1 MARQW
6 QQLSLEGAKRHP
18 LYGIKNW
25 LAVFAFGVLIAPFRS
40 IGGVSNAA
48 REAGL
53 TLSQLL
59 NADISTGAFVTSS
72 MAFDSAVAG
81 LLLWLLF
88 SKNRHFR
95 VASIS
100 LLVLQWP
107 AYFVVA
113 FITGGTKIPGFVGV
127 FVFQFFGGLLLTV
140 IWVAYL
146 QRSRRVRVTFE
157 NCVVVEKKST
167 SQIRGN
173 GMPVPTTQA
182 SSSGNDAYAAALAEI
197 EEGRLDKGVWARAF
211 ADAGGE
217 DAKAKALYI
226 KARAGAAKSSVV
238 WENTQPSVVEERD
251 TSVPTAQTKYGFFR
265 TAGRMYGYLCA
276 RHLAP
281 SSWLGVGAVVLASML
296 AIYAYRE
303 YRGLQVVA
311 GPTTASQ
318 PMAQVSPDQSDW
330 GKGDQPTQSAPGWG
344 DKDAMATPAR
354 PNLVPFNGKLDDA
367 PSTSAQSDND
377 KAMKEHFRLV
387 YAAHPDIEAV
397 LASAGFRAWLVKY
410 PAYERIVVKG
420 TAPEVIGMLNT
431 YKKQNQLP
439 GAAAQSPNAFYKCT
453 GPSGVVYQATPCG
466 TASN

>member
-1 MARQW
+1 MLAA
-6 QQLSLEGAKRHP
+6 LLLVLMGA
-18 LYGIKNW
+18 LGFY
-25 LAVFAFGVLIAPFRS
+25 IAYWIS
-40 IGGVSNAA
+40 
-48 REAGL
+48 
-53 TLSQLL
+53 
-59 NADISTGAFVTSS
+59 STGLAYWR
-72 MAFDSAVAG
+72 AVAG
-81 LLLWLLF
+81 F
-88 SKNRHFR
+88 A
-95 VASIS
+95 VAFMVSWVGGVGLSALVFAVTGTVNIAAATTS
-100 LLVLQWP
+100 LLGKLFWWALICSGYGVYKGRAKFGPKVQVDSAKLKNDAQPSVL
-107 AYFVVA
+107 AA
-113 FITGGTKIPGFVGV
+113 
-127 FVFQFFGGLLLTV
+127 
-140 IWVAYL
+140 A
-146 QRSRRVRVTFE
+146 
-157 NCVVVEKKST
+157 
-167 SQIRGN
+167 
-173 GMPVPTTQA
+173 
-182 SSSGNDAYAAALAEI
+182 GNDSYADALAEI
-197 EEGRLDKGVWARAF
+197 EEGRLDKGVWARSF